1 MRRAL
6 HPTVWAFLPWLL
18 LLGVNLAFTPGFFS
32 IEVRDGRFYGSLIDV
47 LNHSSPVLLAALG
60 MTLVIATKGVDLSVG
75 SVVAISGAVAALM
88 VTKGQAPLPTIVAV
102 SVGVGL
108 ALGLWNGLLV
118 SVFGIQPMVATLVLM
133 VSGRGIA
140 QLLTDGQIITFQ
152 DPGLASVAGG
162 SLLGL
167 PNPVVVAAC
176 GLGVVAALAR
186 WTAFGTMVEAVGDNE
201 RAAHL
206 AGVPT
211 RWVKLGAY
219 AVCGVGSAIAGLIVC
234 SYTKAADANN
244 AGLYLELDAI
254 LAVVAGGTGMTGG
267 RFTLVGTVV
276 GALIL
281 QTLTTTILTKGVP
294 VQWTLVVKAVAVL
307 VVCLLQSD
315 PFRRTVLSRRS
326 AA

>member
-1 MRRAL
+1 MRRSL
-6 HPTVWAFLPWLL
+6 HPTVWTLLALVLL
-18 LLGVNLAFTPGFFS
+18 LAANLALTPGFFHVG
-32 IEVRDGRFYGSLIDV
+32 VRDGRLYGSLIDV

-88 VTKGQAPLPTIVAV
+88 VTKGQAPLAQVAMV
-102 SVGVGL
+102 AIGVGL
-108 ALGLWNGLLV
+108 ALGAWNGLLV
-118 SVFGIQPMVATLVLM
+118 SVLGIQPMVATLVLM

-162 SLLGL
+162 SVWGM
-167 PNPVVVAAC
+167 PNPVMVAAA
-176 GLGVVAALAR
+176 GLALVAVLAR

-201 RAAHL
+201 RAAL
-206 AGVPT
+206 LSGVPV
-211 RWVKLGAY
+211 RWIKLGAY
-219 AVCGVGSAIAGLIVC
+219 LVAGVGSAVAGLIVC
-234 SYTKAADANN
+234 SFTKAADANN

-254 LAVVAGGTGMTGG
+254 LAVVAGGTAMTGG
-267 RFTLVGTVV
+267 RFTLLGTVV

-307 VVCLLQSD
+307 LVCLLQSEE
-315 PFRRTVLSRRS
+315 FRAKVLARR
-326 AA
+326 AAA